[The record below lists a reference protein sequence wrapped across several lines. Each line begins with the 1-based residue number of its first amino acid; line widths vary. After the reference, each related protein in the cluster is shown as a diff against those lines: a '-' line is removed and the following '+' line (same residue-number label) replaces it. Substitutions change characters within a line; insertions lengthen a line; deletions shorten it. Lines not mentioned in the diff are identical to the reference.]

1 MILLYAFS
9 NPWDTNISHLVLLEL
24 QKIIKHSPFE
34 GESPPILSGGK
45 GLNFQSIS
53 GYPHPFFQKYIQN
66 NQYDLIIGLGDG
78 MKFLQTIKIETRAI
92 NSYRHQSINPLLPL
106 YLDLNLPNI
115 DHYDSRLFS
124 IGANM
129 GTYNC
134 NWIAFQTQYVINTK
148 YPGTKHLFLHLPP
161 RTSAR
166 ILTQSIS
173 KFFQDNQL
181 ST

>member
-1 MILLYAFS
+1 
-9 NPWDTNISHLVLLEL
+9 
-24 QKIIKHSPFE
+24 
-34 GESPPILSGGK
+34 
-45 GLNFQSIS
+45 
-53 GYPHPFFQKYIQN
+53 
-66 NQYDLIIGLGDG
+66 
-78 MKFLQTIKIETRAI
+78 
-92 NSYRHQSINPLLPL
+92 
-106 YLDLNLPNI
+106 
-115 DHYDSRLFS
+115 
-124 IGANM
+124 M